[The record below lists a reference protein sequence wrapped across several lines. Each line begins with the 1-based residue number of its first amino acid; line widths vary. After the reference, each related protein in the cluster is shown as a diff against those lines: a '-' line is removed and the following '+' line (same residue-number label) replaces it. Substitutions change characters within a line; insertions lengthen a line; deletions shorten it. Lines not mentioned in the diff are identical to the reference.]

1 MPCQNC
7 TAKSFTSSF
16 FLNLSYYSCIFIYF
30 IFFQMVLSF
39 DPISQISSSKS
50 VWHLKAT
57 VLRLWVV
64 SDFNRQ
70 SPVSLTQLPAPSGLI
85 NL

>member
-1 MPCQNC
+1 
-7 TAKSFTSSF
+7 
-16 FLNLSYYSCIFIYF
+16 
-30 IFFQMVLSF
+30 MVLSF